1 MGQYQP
7 VSALGWTENM
17 VNYEFS
23 IYTFEYFLMILV
35 RVATF
40 VYIAPFFGMN
50 NTPAR
55 VKIGFSALVAL
66 LLFEILTPRATV
78 EYSGEIEFAIIV
90 LKEGITGLLIGFAAN
105 ICNSIIL
112 LSGKIIDMEIG
123 LSMAT
128 MLDPSTNSMSG
139 ITGTMYNYFIML
151 LLIATNMHQY
161 ILRALVDSYQVI
173 PVNGAVFQWDS
184 LMTTMIQFMRDMMVI
199 GFRIVLPIF
208 ACSMI
213 LNCILGIMAKVAP
226 QMNMF
231 AVGIQLK
238 VLLGF
243 TIMFLTI
250 SLLPSI
256 SNVIFTEMKRMIVS
270 VIEGMY

>member
-1 MGQYQP
+1 
-7 VSALGWTENM
+7 M

-23 IYTFEYFLMILV
+23 LYAFEYFLMILV
-35 RVATF
+35 RVASF

-50 NTPAR
+50 NTPNR
-55 VKIGFSALVAL
+55 VKIGLSVFTSI
-66 LLFEILTPRATV
+66 ILYQVMMPKNPL
-78 EYSGEIEFAIIV
+78 EYSGVIEFAIIV

-105 ICNSIIL
+105 ICNSIVL

-123 LSMAT
+123 LAM
-128 MLDPSTNSMSG
+128 MDVFDPSSNQQVA
-139 ITGTMYNYFIML
+139 ITGQFYNYLIMML
-151 LLIATNMHQY
+151 LIITNMHHY
-161 ILRALVDSYQVI
+161 ILRALIDSYQVI
-173 PVNGAVFQWDS
+173 PVNGTVFQWDH
-184 LMTTMIQFMRDMMVI
+184 LLETMTTYMVDLMVI
-199 GFRIVLPIF
+199 GFRVVLPIF
-208 ACSMI
+208 ATSMI

-238 VLLGF
+238 ILLGF

-256 SNVIFTEMKRMIVS
+256 SNAVFREMKKMIVS
-270 VIEGMY
+270 IIEGMY